1 MNYLDIIIGI
11 ILLVFGFKG
20 LRKGLIIEV
29 VTLLAFGVG
38 IYGATYA
45 YKAKKE
51 GKRCLVIDQRPH
63 LGGNIYCDLK
73 YKELAE
79 QEKNVIFGGRLAE
92 YKYYDI
98 APIIE
103 KVMEFNLHI

>member
-1 MNYLDIIIGI
+1 MFCHFFYVFLQIQIEIGMIMNKEYD
-11 ILLVFGFKG
+11 LLIV
-20 LRKGLIIEV
+20 
-29 VTLLAFGVG
+29 GVG

-73 YKELAE
+73 YKELAD
-79 QEKNVIFGGRLAE
+79 QEKGVIFGGRLAE

-103 KVMEFNLHI
+103 KVMNF

>member
-1 MNYLDIIIGI
+1 MIMNKEYD
-11 ILLVFGFKG
+11 LLIVG
-20 LRKGLIIEV
+20 
-29 VTLLAFGVG
+29 AG

-63 LGGNIYCDLK
+63 LDGNIYCDLK

-103 KVMEFNLHI
+103 KVMNF